1 MSGFQSHLGDFQSP
15 RPDESN
21 KEPTPKVAKS
31 SADRKKL
38 DTQTPLQFVP
48 GVGPLR
54 LELFQKLGVRRPL
67 DLLFLFPRTYQDIAP
82 YQGIAELVPGIRATV
97 VGQIVDLD
105 QRFSFDGRSTLG
117 VLLAIEGGGYV
128 RCVWYNQMFR
138 REQFHRGITLVA
150 TGIPKSTGIS
160 FEMRHPEFVILNDR
174 SELPAPRPTA
184 IYPLTEGLSQKHISS
199 AIEAALEDLLPFVEE
214 ALPDRIRQRAGELL
228 FEKKRTLFE
237 QQPQPLLGITDALRA
252 LHLPE
257 TLADAEQ
264 ARMRFIFQ
272 ELLVYQMAIAMRRYQ
287 LQKDNAAPSLAVTP
301 QLHARIL
308 KRIPFKPTNDQ
319 LRVIEEVKSDLERT
333 IPMNRLVQGDVGSGK
348 TVIAHYAMLAAVGNK
363 YQAAMMAPTELLARQ
378 HYEKLRQQLD
388 GSQVMVEL
396 LVGSLSSR
404 EQHELQQR
412 IAIGTV
418 DIVVGTQALLSQH
431 VQFHALGLV
440 VIDEQHKFGVEQRA
454 ALREGRVVPHYLVL
468 SATPIPRSI
477 TMTLF
482 GDLDVSI
489 LREKPPGRARVHTY
503 LGEDSQK
510 AKWWDFVR
518 KQLQSGRQAYVVIPR
533 VESDEE
539 NDILGAEQVF
549 AVLSETELSGF
560 RVELLHGRMDGDE
573 KQQKLNRFETGE
585 TQVLIATTVV
595 EVGIDVPNA
604 TLMAILDADRL
615 GLAQLHQLRGRVSR
629 GQFPGYVC
637 LFPSKKCDPKENE
650 RLQCLIAIDDGFRLA
665 EEDLR
670 LRGTG
675 DLLGTKQ
682 VGAPA
687 FRIADLARDI
697 EILAAAR
704 SVAQNLINEDPAL
717 EAPDLAKLRKQVLG
731 RHGGHANLGDV
742 G

>member
-1 MSGFQSHLGDFQSP
+1 MSGFQSHLGEFHSP
-15 RPDESN
+15 RPDESSHAPTT
-21 KEPTPKVAKS
+21 KEANA

-38 DTQTPLQFVP
+38 DPQTPLQFVP
-48 GVGPLR
+48 GIGPLR
-54 LELFQKLGVRRPL
+54 LELFHKLGIRKPL

-82 YQGIAELVPGIRATV
+82 YQSIAELVPGVRATV

-105 QRFSFDGRSTLG
+105 QRFGFDGRSTLG
-117 VLLAIEGGGYV
+117 VLLAVEGGGYV

-138 REQFHRGITLVA
+138 RDHFHRGMTLVA
-150 TGIPKSTGIS
+150 TGVPKSTGIS
-160 FEMRHPEFVILNDR
+160 FEMRHPEFLVLGDR
-174 SELPAPRPTA
+174 TNLPAPRPTA
-184 IYPLTEGLSQKHISS
+184 IYPLTEGLSQKHI
-199 AIEAALEDLLPFVEE
+199 AAAVEATLEDLLPFVEE
-214 ALPDRIRQRAGELL
+214 ALPDRIRSLAAGLL
-228 FEKKRTLFE
+228 FADKRDLFE
-237 QQPQPLLGITDALRA
+237 QHSEPLLGIAETLRR
-252 LHLPE
+252 LHLPV
-257 TLADAEQ
+257 TLEEADQ
-264 ARMRFIFQ
+264 ARLRLIFQ
-272 ELLVYQMAIAMRRYQ
+272 ELLVYQLAIAMRRYKLQ
-287 LQKDNAAPSLAVTP
+287 LENGAPSLPITP

-308 KRIPFKPTNDQ
+308 KRIPFKPTGDQ
-319 LRVIEEVKSDLERT
+319 LRVMEEVRADIERT

-348 TVIAHYAMLAAVGNK
+348 TVIAHYAMLATVANK
-363 YQAAMMAPTELLARQ
+363 HQTALMAPTELLARQ
-378 HYEKLRQQLD
+378 HFEKLQKQLA

-396 LVGSLSSR
+396 LVGSLGTR

-431 VQFHALGLV
+431 VQFHSLGLV

-503 LGEDSQK
+503 LGEEQQK
-510 AKWWDFVR
+510 SRWWDFVR

-539 NDILGAEQVF
+539 NEMLGAEQVF
-549 AVLSETELSGF
+549 ADLSENELADF
-560 RVELLHGRMDGDE
+560 HVELLHGRMDGEE
-573 KQQKLNRFETGE
+573 KQQKLNRFQSGE

-637 LFPSKKCDPKENE
+637 LFPSKKCEPLENE
-650 RLQCLIAIDDGFRLA
+650 RLQSLIAIDDGFRLA

-687 FRIADLARDI
+687 FRIADLSRDG
-697 EILAAAR
+697 EILSAAR
-704 SVAQNLINEDPAL
+704 KVAQELVTNDPDL
-717 EAPDLAKLRKQVLG
+717 HAPDLAKLKKLVLG
-731 RHGGHANLGDV
+731 RHGNQANLGDV